1 MLAMTAYGMPIS
13 AAVAP
18 GAQASEIVGNVLGPD
33 ALTAVSGASVK
44 AAHTTTQKVYASQ
57 STGADGVYKLSDL
70 PPGSYDLAVQT
81 SDGLFPADAV
91 VEVMPGRR
99 TMVSL
104 AIRTDA
110 RQEGDKPADPNAP
123 PPADPNAPKPADP
136 NAPKPADPNAP
147 PAQPQGGEKPPEPAP
162 QPPPKKKGGG
172 FWRSPAGAAIAIVG
186 GAALIGVAAN
196 SAASDDE
203 EDTPPLTQSGN

>member
-1 MLAMTAYGMPIS
+1 MNRVAGRTSRIVAGALMLSMAAYGMPIS
-13 AAVAP
+13 AAAAP
-18 GAQASEIVGNVLGPD
+18 AAGTTASEIVGNVLGPD
-33 ALTAVSGASVK
+33 ALTAVRGASVK
-44 AAHTTTQKVYASQ
+44 AAHTTTHQVYASQ
-57 STGADGVYKLSDL
+57 TTGADGVYKLSDL

-81 SDGLFPADAV
+81 NDGLFPADAS
-91 VEVMPGRR
+91 VEVKPGRR
-99 TMVSL
+99 TMVSF

-110 RQEGDKPADPNAP
+110 RQDT
-123 PPADPNAPKPADP
+123 
-136 NAPKPADPNAP
+136 PADPNAP
-147 PAQPQGGEKPPEPAP
+147 PAQPQGEKPPEPAP
-162 QPPPKKKGGG
+162 QQQPKKKGGS

>member
-1 MLAMTAYGMPIS
+1 MNRVAGRTSRALVGVLMFAIAAYGTPTTF
-13 AAVAP
+13 AASPSPVSRT
-18 GAQASEIVGNVLGPD
+18 SEIVGNVFGPD
-33 ALTAVSGASVK
+33 ALSTVSGVSVK
-44 AAHTTTQKVYASQ
+44 AAHTITHKVYASQ
-57 STGADGVYKLSDL
+57 ATGADGLYKLSDL

-81 SDGLFPADAV
+81 REGLYPADAL
-91 VEVMPGRR
+91 VEVKAGRR

-104 AIRTDA
+104 AIRSEA
-110 RQEGDKPADPNAP
+110 RQDKPEGEKKEGDKPADQ
-123 PPADPNAPKPADP
+123 PPAE
-136 NAPKPADPNAP
+136 P
-147 PAQPQGGEKPPEPAP
+147 PQGEKPPEPPP
-162 QPPPKKKGGG
+162 QPPAKKKGGG